1 MRDQTTYREVIGTDE
16 GTVIVLDYTFN
27 HGDGFKG
34 ATGAAVR
41 PVSQDEIDRALTD
54 DEKQEWFEELW
65 RQDAGTTNGTTDS
78 LEDWA
83 QAQDDDEYLDGRFES
98 YQGIDAEDIAQAVGQ
113 EVPERY
119 ELIGCGRMFPQ
130 AIDSETFVPLDTDR
144 ARELIQ
150 IIRDTES

>member
-1 MRDQTTYREVIGTDE
+1 MRNQTTYREVIGTDE

-34 ATGAAVR
+34 AVGATVR
-41 PVSQDEIDRALTD
+41 PVSQAEIDRALTD

-83 QAQDDDEYLDGRFES
+83 QAADDD
-98 YQGIDAEDIAQAVGQ
+98 A
-113 EVPERY
+113 
-119 ELIGCGRMFPQ
+119 
-130 AIDSETFVPLDTDR
+130 
-144 ARELIQ
+144 
-150 IIRDTES
+150 

>member
-34 ATGAAVR
+34 ATGAQVR
-41 PVSQDEIDRALTD
+41 PVTQAEIDRALTD

-83 QAQDDDEYLDGRFES
+83 QAQDDDEYLDGRFED
-98 YQGIDAEDIAQAVGQ
+98 YQDIDAEDIAQAVGQ

-119 ELIGCGRMFPQ
+119 TLIGVGRMFPQ
-130 AIDSETFVPLDTDR
+130 AIDSDTFVPLDTDR

-150 IIRDTES
+150 IIRDIES